1 MFCSL
6 VISNV
11 QLTKT
16 LIDDGVGINVL
27 SIDTF
32 DNLQAPYDQL
42 LPTKPF
48 SEVTDGSTTPIGQVR
63 LPVTFGERKDYRTEL
78 IDLDVAH
85 ICLPYNAIL
94 GYPTLAKFMAVNHHG

>member
-1 MFCSL
+1 MVPVPHYVQLKCAATTGTLLMFCSL

-32 DNLQAPYDQL
+32 DNLQVPYDQ
-42 LPTKPF
+42 
-48 SEVTDGSTTPIGQVR
+48 I
-63 LPVTFGERKDYRTEL
+63 
-78 IDLDVAH
+78 
-85 ICLPYNAIL
+85 
-94 GYPTLAKFMAVNHHG
+94 